1 MLLINPDNR
10 EVLEK
15 WALNLVGLSSIK
27 HQLTVKDICLSYSV
41 ISCKD
46 QLFYSK
52 TGVEID
58 EWASY
63 VVVGVQSNIMM
74 LETEEGTQLSL
85 EANPGSRELDIGRP

>member
-1 MLLINPDNR
+1 MLLIDPDNR

-15 WALNLVGLSSIK
+15 WPINLLGLNSIR
-27 HQLTVKDICLSYSV
+27 HQLTTKDICLSYSV

-46 QLFYSK
+46 QLFYPK

-63 VVVGVQSNIMM
+63 VVFGVQSNIML
-74 LETEEGTQLSL
+74 LEQKQNEDTSS
-85 EANPGSRELDIGRP
+85 A